1 MLAFQSFFF
10 RATIWKMY
18 LGRGVQMIPLGWRHK
33 IFYLIFCTNHSYG
46 PFYLIWQWYYD
57 FSETSKVLRK
67 QASYHMKTKSPASTH
82 FLCLLMSL
90 SPLGLGLIHNLYSKL
105 LQQIIFPLGL
115 NLCYL
120 WCTCT
125 LIYCLFWLCNDFT
138 FLCLS
143 CVVIFRLRSNTKWS
157 RVIGILHLDPCYW
170 FLQLN
175 FFAA

>member
-1 MLAFQSFFF
+1 
-10 RATIWKMY
+10 MY